1 MPVPKRVVRRWVTT
15 QIAVLYRSKP
25 CGALM
30 KVSGRANS
38 SPQPHKVERPLMPDP
53 SRRMPLRNTGLRVAE
68 HMPWAAHLCLFYE
81 TKQDLLDTNA
91 AYIKAG
97 LDSDE
102 YCAWAISE
110 PITEQEALA
119 TLRRDIPNL
128 DHRLARG
135 QLEILPGDEWYLQG
149 GKVDSKRITSGW
161 REKLKFALDKGFEGL
176 RVSGNAFWVE
186 SNHWKEFCDY
196 EQELDESLEGQ
207 AMLVLCTY
215 ALAASRAVD
224 LLDVARAHHFTIARR
239 HGRWEVLA
247 TPELRQDQPAIENL
261 GEALCALSRPFPG
274 HELLTPRERAVLAQ
288 IVRGASSKEAARGLN
303 VSPRTI
309 EFHRANIMPKL
320 GAKNVADLV
329 RIVVGNVEDPRQAG

>member
-1 MPVPKRVVRRWVTT
+1 
-15 QIAVLYRSKP
+15 
-25 CGALM
+25 M
-30 KVSGRANS
+30 KVSGRAKS
-38 SPQPHKVERPLMPDP
+38 SPKPAKVEQFPKPITPDP
-53 SRRMPLRNTGLRVAE
+53 MRNTGIRVAG

-128 DHRLARG
+128 DQCLARG
-135 QLEILPGDEWYLQG
+135 QLEILPGHEWYLQD
-149 GKVDSKRITSGW
+149 GKVDSKRITSSW
-161 REKLKFALDKGFEGL
+161 HEKLQFALNRGFEGL

-186 SNHWKEFCDY
+186 SNQWKEFCEY
-196 EQELDESLEGQ
+196 EHELDESLEGQ

-215 ALAASRAVD
+215 ALGASRAVD
-224 LLDVARAHHFTIARR
+224 LLDVARAHQFTIARR
-239 HGRWEVLA
+239 HGRWELLA
-247 TPELRQDQPAIENL
+247 TPELKQAKQEVENL
-261 GEALCALSRPFPG
+261 GEALLVLSRPFPG